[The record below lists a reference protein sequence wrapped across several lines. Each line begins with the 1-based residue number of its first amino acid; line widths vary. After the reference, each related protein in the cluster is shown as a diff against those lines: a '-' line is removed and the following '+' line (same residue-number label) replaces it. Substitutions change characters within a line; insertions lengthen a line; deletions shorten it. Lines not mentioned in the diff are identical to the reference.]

1 MESGPYGAQINKI
14 AGHRRAI
21 GVFNKLSPL
30 VVADKNRRAHP
41 DKGIAD
47 EAPRRS
53 CCHSLANQCEMT
65 FVCPITS
72 DDLRVIVCVEFD
84 RRASPGD
91 VAAFKNAVIACP
103 LILHSIELSGAF
115 DFMVEAA
122 VPDMA
127 SYDERIRSIAQPLA
141 SLVSRFEAS
150 FVCKRYVRKDEAAEP
165 IWVACDEGLRRID
178 IGSIDKVTAE
188 GDYMRVHANGSSW
201 MVHTTMHSL
210 EDRLTSQK
218 FIKLHRSTLVRHGFI
233 DRMYRV
239 GSHWVASLVDGSRE
253 RVAKSQVS
261 QTLERLRTDSATT
274 EVISPKEP
282 ELVDHE
288 YNG

>member
-1 MESGPYGAQINKI
+1 
-14 AGHRRAI
+14 
-21 GVFNKLSPL
+21 
-30 VVADKNRRAHP
+30 
-41 DKGIAD
+41 
-47 EAPRRS
+47 
-53 CCHSLANQCEMT
+53 MT
-65 FVCPITS
+65 FVCPIIP

-103 LILHSIELSGAF
+103 LILHSVELSGAF

-150 FVCKRYVRKDEAAEP
+150 FVCKRYVRKDEAAQP
-165 IWVACDEGLRRID
+165 IWVACDEGIRQID

-201 MVHTTMHSL
+201 LVHATMHSL
-210 EDRLTSQK
+210 ASRLASEK

-233 DRMYRV
+233 DRMYRED
-239 GSHWVASLVDGSRE
+239 SHWIAKLVDGSRE

-261 QTLERLRTDSATT
+261 ETLERLRTDSTT
-274 EVISPKEP
+274 TDVISSKGP
-282 ELVDHE
+282 ELVDLQHI
-288 YNG
+288 G